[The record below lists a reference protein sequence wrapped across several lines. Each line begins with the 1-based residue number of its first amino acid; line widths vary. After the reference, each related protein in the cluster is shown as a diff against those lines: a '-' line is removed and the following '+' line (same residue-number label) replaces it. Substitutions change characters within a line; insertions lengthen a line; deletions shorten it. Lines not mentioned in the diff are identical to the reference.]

1 MVVNYDVPDLG
12 PNGDFRPDIETY
24 IHRIGQLFL
33 PLTLMVADDLGRTG
47 RFGRKGC
54 SVIFAHDHRS
64 MSEVQE
70 IADTLGKPMRRINAT
85 SQTDL
90 EQLEIVSDQ
99 LAPQDL

>member
-1 MVVNYDVPDLG
+1 V
-12 PNGDFRPDIETY
+12 IS
-24 IHRIGQLFL
+24 GQISRLISTELVSFFGLF
-33 PLTLMVADDLGRTG
+33 PGMTADNLGRTG

-54 SVIFAHDHRS
+54 SVIFAHDQRS

-90 EQLEIVSDQ
+90 EQLEIVRDQ
-99 LAPQDL
+99 HSCPLMSPS